1 MNHTFKDLKDGPW
14 RPLSSTKDSK
24 KSQNLPDWKIQRGG
38 AADWQQT
45 ISFFAIL
52 LTCDQSQSQVNR
64 IAKKLIAIF
73 KQVGLKITID
83 QSTKTVNFLDVTFN
97 LNDGSYRPYSK
108 PNNVT
113 NYVHKNSNHPQNI
126 IKAIPKSINQRLC
139 SISSDENQFKATTA
153 TFQDALNRA
162 DYDYNLQ
169 FETPQQN
176 QNRRNRK
183 RNVTWYNPP
192 FSKNVAT
199 NIGRKF
205 LQLVDKHFPKNSTL
219 HKIFNRN
226 TLKVSYSCMDNMG
239 KIIDAHNKSIMKEK
253 TDSTTTSCNC
263 RKTNDCPLEGKC
275 LTKSV
280 VYKAT
285 VTTNRDTKEYI
296 GVSESEFKLR
306 WYNHKSSFKLEHKK
320 KETELSKHIWSLK
333 DNKIDFEI
341 KWSILKH
348 ASSYSNNTKRCQ
360 LCLWGEILHNNF
372 EEIKN
377 FKQSKRT
384 YK

>member
-1 MNHTFKDLKDGPW
+1 MLVGHLTWTFW
-14 RPLSSTKDSK
+14 
-24 KSQNLPDWKIQRGG
+24 
-38 AADWQQT
+38 
-45 ISFFAIL
+45 
-52 LTCDQSQSQVNR
+52 LTCDWDWSQVNR

-239 KIIDAHNKSIMKEK
+239 KIIDAHNKSILKEK

-360 LCLWGEILHNNF
+360 LCLWEKYFIITSKKSKTLNSRSELISKCRHANKFLLNRDILR
-372 EEIKN
+372 K
-377 FKQSKRT
+377 
-384 YK
+384 